1 VTPFVRHLAA
11 LAAFPVIL
19 SAQQAV
25 PDLVVTATRG
35 AGELR
40 AVPAATTVLRGE
52 DLRARGILF
61 VSDALRE
68 VPGVTLVQTGSYG
81 AVQSLFLRGG
91 ESDYVK
97 VLLDGVPL
105 NAPGGSLNLAH
116 LTTDDLDRIEI
127 VRGPASVLYGADAM
141 SGVVQLFTRRG
152 NPGVGG
158 DAEARSGSFGARD
171 VRGRVSTG
179 RGAVTLSASGSRF
192 GSDGI
197 YDFNNAYRNAVGSA
211 RLALDGGARGRVALT
226 ARLGDAIARFPTDF
240 SGQPTDRN
248 QRTTDVARALGLEA
262 TRTLSSRV
270 TLTGTAF
277 AQRLRAGFLDESD
290 TAADTTGFGFAST
303 RRGTTQRRGADL
315 RADWRAAPAVLL
327 SIGSG
332 LEREDERQDAI
343 TRSNF
348 GTGAFADT
356 TAFEADRTTRHAYT
370 QLLAERGAL
379 SVQAGARLDDNSAF
393 GQFGTWRVGASWR
406 PRAAWRVWGAT
417 GTAFKAPT
425 FSELFAGS
433 AFEVGNPALTP
444 ERSRNIELGTEVALA
459 SGRASLGVTAFRQR
473 FRDLI
478 QYVSAAP
485 GEPTYTNLG
494 GAEARGLEF
503 TGRVAVTSELGLRA
517 HWTLLA
523 TEVTDTGAAS
533 SVTFTRGARL
543 LRRPASTLSATAD
556 LAIDQIRLS
565 GTVTRIGARDDA
577 DFRDFPAARVAL
589 PSYVLVDV
597 ALDAPLV
604 DFGAG
609 QGGLDVTMR
618 AENLLDAA
626 YEQVIGFP
634 GRGRTLLAGGRV
646 RF

>member
-1 VTPFVRHLAA
+1 MIRHLRHLVVLATLPAFAA
-11 LAAFPVIL
+11 
-19 SAQQAV
+19 AQQGV

-35 AGELR
+35 AGDLR
-40 AVPAATTVLRGE
+40 AVPAATTVLQGD
-52 DLRARGILF
+52 DLRARGIVF

-68 VPGVTLVQTGSYG
+68 VPGMALVQTGSYG

-141 SGVVQLFTRRG
+141 SGVIQLFTRRG
-152 NPGVGG
+152 AAGMRG
-158 DAEARSGSFGARD
+158 DAEVRGGSFGATD
-171 VRGRVSTG
+171 LRGRLSTG
-179 RGAVTLSASGSRF
+179 HGAVSLSASGSRF

-197 YDFNNAYRNAVGSA
+197 YDFNNTYRNAVGSA
-211 RLALDGGARGRVALT
+211 RLAIDGGARGRVAVT
-226 ARLGDAIARFPTDF
+226 GRLGDAIARFPTD
-240 SGQPTDRN
+240 GAGRPTDRN
-248 QRTTDVARALGLEA
+248 QRTTDVSRALGVEA
-262 TRTLSSRV
+262 TRALSSRV
-270 TLTGTAF
+270 TLTAQGF
-277 AQRLRAGFLDESD
+277 AQRLRAGFADELDSPG
-290 TAADTTGFGFAST
+290 DTTGFGFAGT
-303 RRGTTQRRGADL
+303 RRGTTRRRGADL
-315 RADWRAAPAVLL
+315 RADWRAVPAVLL
-327 SIGSG
+327 SVGTG

-348 GTGAFADT
+348 GTGSFADT

-370 QLLAERGAL
+370 QLLAETGRVSL
-379 SVQAGARLDDNSAF
+379 QAGARLDDNSAF

-406 PRAAWRVWGAT
+406 PRAAWRIWGAT

-425 FSELFAGS
+425 FSELFAAS
-433 AFEVGNPALTP
+433 AFEVGNAGLDP
-444 ERSRNIELGTEVALA
+444 ERSRNVEIGTELALA
-459 SGRASLGVTAFRQR
+459 AGRASVSVTAFRQR

-494 GAEARGLEF
+494 GAEARGLELS
-503 TGRVAVTSELGLRA
+503 GRAAVSGALAVRA

-523 TEVTDTGAAS
+523 TEVTDTGAVS
-533 SVTFTRGARL
+533 SVTFTEGSRL

-556 LAIDQIRLS
+556 LAIRRARLS
-565 GTVTRIGARDDA
+565 GTVTRVGERDDA

-597 ALDAPLV
+597 ALDAPV
-604 DFGAG
+604 VGFGAG
-609 QGGLDVTMR
+609 TRGVDLTVR
-618 AENLLDAA
+618 VENLLDAA
-626 YEQVIGFP
+626 YEQVVGFP
-634 GRGRTLLAGGRV
+634 GRGRTVLAGGRV